1 MDVYGAIINKRR
13 QIMLKTSRDCPHL
26 LVVCV
31 CVSSLQA
38 VEILLSVYNS
48 NIKDNNENTDDDD
61 DGDGNPD
68 RNVIFE

>member
-1 MDVYGAIINKRR
+1 M
-13 QIMLKTSRDCPHL
+13 
-26 LVVCV
+26 CV